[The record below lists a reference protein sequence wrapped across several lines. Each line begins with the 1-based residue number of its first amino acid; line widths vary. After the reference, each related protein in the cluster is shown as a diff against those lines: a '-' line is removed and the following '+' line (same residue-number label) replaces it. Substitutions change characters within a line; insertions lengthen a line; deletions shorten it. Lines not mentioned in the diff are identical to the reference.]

1 MYTVYNGKLINNLQ
15 DVLDVLRDKLGD
27 EFADT
32 AENIVSDMVST
43 AVSTADAATIDSM
56 SDQIEVTNEGWAT
69 IVRDARDNIDEI
81 LSNPR
86 IDRRALAR
94 IRDDLNAE
102 L

>member
-32 AENIVSDMVST
+32 TENIVSDM
-43 AVSTADAATIDSM
+43 VSTADAATIDSM

>member
-1 MYTVYNGKLINNLQ
+1 MYTIYEGRIINTLW

-32 AENIVSDMVST
+32 AENIVSDMVN
-43 AVSTADAATIDSM
+43 TADNATIDSM
-56 SDQIEVTNEGWAT
+56 SNQIDVTNEVWAN

-81 LSNPR
+81 LSKPR
-86 IDRRALAR
+86 IDRKALAR

>member
-1 MYTVYNGKLINNLQ
+1 MYTIYEGRIINNLD
-15 DVLDVLRDKLGD
+15 DVLGVLRDKLGD

-32 AENIVSDMVST
+32 TENIVSDMVST
-43 AVSTADAATIDSM
+43 ADDVNHKVYVR
-56 SDQIEVTNEGWAT
+56 QIEVTNEAWTT

-81 LSNPR
+81 LSKSR
-86 IDRRALAR
+86 IDRRVLAR